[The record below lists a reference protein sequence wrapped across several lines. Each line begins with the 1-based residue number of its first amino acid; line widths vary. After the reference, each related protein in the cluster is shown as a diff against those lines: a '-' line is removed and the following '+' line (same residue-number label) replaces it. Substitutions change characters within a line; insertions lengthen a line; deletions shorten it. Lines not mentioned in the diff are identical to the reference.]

1 MGEVLPVTSTSGK
14 GFTDPGEASMSEQD
28 ELEFEKELEAE
39 IQAEWDS
46 RGNMT
51 PEQRHKLEMKIT
63 ALSLSAWVKENPE
76 GAKRAVKYFLDIPKV
91 RQEAERY
98 YDAMHTH
105 GTSSFQEYARENPL
119 SPRASIHLSIIQKEA
134 DEKAHKPVVE
144 KLTTI
149 QDGYKNREDH
159 QDRQDFIGIVKKI
172 HKPGQTIG
180 SIIEAP
186 ELAWF
191 RQKYRGK
198 HTLRG
203 WAKEAL
209 PNHKFRTGR
218 PPVKKTN
225 T

>member
-39 IQAEWDS
+39 VQAEWDS

-51 PEQRHKLEMKIT
+51 PEQRLKLEMKIT
-63 ALSLSAWVKENPE
+63 ALALSAWVKENPE
-76 GAKRAVKYFLDIPKV
+76 GAKRAAKYFLDIPKV

-149 QDGYKNREDH
+149 QDGYKNRKDH
-159 QDRQDFIGIVKKI
+159 QDRQDFIGIVRKI
-172 HKPGQTIG
+172 YKPGQTIT
-180 SIIEAP
+180 SLIDAP
-186 ELAWF
+186 EVAWF
-191 RQKYRGK
+191 REKYQGK

-209 PNHKFRTGR
+209 PDEEFKAGK
-218 PPVKKTN
+218 PIVKKTN